1 MARIVGFAPTT
12 HPREAMKAKLTQ
24 SLLNSLQTTGA
35 TYEVHDTTVVGLFVR
50 VTANGHKAYVLRW
63 ARGKK
68 RTLGRV
74 GVLTL
79 DQARKEALQDLAEAR
94 EHGEPLAVVLGRKNS
109 TTPTLRDFID
119 DHYSPWMDTHL
130 KSASKTLNLINVG
143 FAEIMSKRLTE
154 ITQRDLETLRIAWQ
168 AAGNTDSTANRKMA
182 SLRGAL
188 SRAVEWGLL
197 DDHPM
202 ARLKQIKTDRAS
214 RVRYLLPDE
223 EKRLRQAMDDRQESI
238 RADRD
243 SANLWRTERKKELLA
258 DLREV
263 LFVDHLK
270 PLVLLSVNTGM
281 RRGEVFNLTWADIDL
296 TNKLVT
302 VEGEGAKSGQ
312 TRHIPLNKE
321 ALETLKGWRKQHPK
335 EVGFVFP
342 GKKGDRL
349 DNVKKSWDGLLKLA
363 KVTGFRWH
371 DLRHTFASKLVMA
384 GVPLNTV
391 RELLGHSDIAMTLRY
406 AHLAP
411 DSKAAAV
418 ELI

>member
-1 MARIVGFAPTT
+1 
-12 HPREAMKAKLTQ
+12 
-24 SLLNSLQTTGA
+24 
-35 TYEVHDTTVVGLFVR
+35 
-50 VTANGHKAYVLRW
+50 
-63 ARGKK
+63 
-68 RTLGRV
+68 
-74 GVLTL
+74 
-79 DQARKEALQDLAEAR
+79 
-94 EHGEPLAVVLGRKNS
+94 
-109 TTPTLRDFID
+109 
-119 DHYSPWMDTHL
+119 
-130 KSASKTLNLINVG
+130 
-143 FAEIMSKRLTE
+143 
-154 ITQRDLETLRIAWQ
+154 
-168 AAGNTDSTANRKMA
+168 
-182 SLRGAL
+182 
-188 SRAVEWGLL
+188 
-197 DDHPM
+197 
-202 ARLKQIKTDRAS
+202 
-214 RVRYLLPDE
+214 
-223 EKRLRQAMDDRQESI
+223 MDDRQEAT

-243 SANLWRTERKKELLA
+243 SANQWRTERKKELLP

-270 PLVLLSVNTGM
+270 PLVLLSLNTGM
-281 RRGEVFNLTWADIDL
+281 RRGEVFNLTWADVDL

-321 ALETLKGWRKQHPK
+321 ALETLKGWRKQHSK

-342 GKKGDRL
+342 GKKGERL
-349 DNVKKSWDGLLKLA
+349 DNVKKSWEGLLKLA
-363 KVTGFRWH
+363 NVTGFRWH